1 MSEASPSIRVL
12 MVEDSALD
20 AELVVDEIANDGI
33 AIESRRVENEREF
46 SAALVE
52 FAPDVIISDVSMP
65 DFSGYRAL
73 ELARERVPAT
83 PFIFVSGTMGEEA
96 AVEAVRRGA
105 TDYVLKHD
113 LTRLVPSFRRA
124 LREADE
130 RIARTQAE
138 KSLLRAQRYEGL
150 ALLASGLSHDLRNVL
165 QPITMGASMLLEVG
179 DERTRKIGLLVQDCA
194 ARGLDIVNSM
204 LTFARGARGA
214 IERVKVRT
222 LLEGLAL
229 LLRGSAP
236 RTVELAIA
244 LPEDNIE
251 LDGNY
256 TELQQC
262 LLNLCLNALQAMP
275 DGGRLEV
282 GAESQDLGGTFFRDG
297 EPASPGTYLRITISD
312 TGIGMTDEVKANLF
326 KAFFTT
332 KKDGTGLGLLSCRRI
347 LDNHKSYLRV
357 DSSPGKGSTFSLYF
371 PLGPAAHADG
381 ARDLREAP
389 QGTGQRVLVVMEEAS
404 TLSLLSDILRSHGY
418 VVSAAQSGTAAL
430 AGNRSVRPARART
443 DGSRDEPHDRRAH
456 AVGASGSLV
465 CGARDHDRAAGCA
478 EADRRSAAGAAH
490 PIRREADRLG
500 DAAQCGR
507 RGNPAHADRGRL
519 SRNIELRQRR
529 PQCVW
534 RTEVRVTVSLERVRR
549 YALAVQPACPQPH
562 PEAPDS
568 AALRQSSLQYGMPS
582 VWHVQSLCA
591 QRVVLSSSMTLS
603 FGLRD
608 HRVRPAA

>member
-244 LPEDNIE
+244 LPEDDVE

-371 PLGPAAHADG
+371 PLGPAAHPDG

-404 TLSLLSDILRSHGY
+404 TLTLLSDILRSHGY

-430 AGNRSVRPARART
+430 QEIEAYGLPELVLMEAEMSLMTGVRTLSALLDRSYAGPVIMIVRPDAPKPIDDLPPVQRIRFVEKPIDSAMLLN
-443 DGSRDEPHDRRAH
+443 
-456 AVGASGSLV
+456 AVAEEIRLTPT
-465 CGARDHDRAAGCA
+465 AAG
-478 EADRRSAAGAAH
+478 
-490 PIRREADRLG
+490 
-500 DAAQCGR
+500 
-507 RGNPAHADRGRL
+507 
-519 SRNIELRQRR
+519 
-529 PQCVW
+529 
-534 RTEVRVTVSLERVRR
+534 
-549 YALAVQPACPQPH
+549 
-562 PEAPDS
+562 
-568 AALRQSSLQYGMPS
+568 
-582 VWHVQSLCA
+582 
-591 QRVVLSSSMTLS
+591 
-603 FGLRD
+603 
-608 HRVRPAA
+608 